1 MKIKGAIF
9 DMDGTLI
16 NSLTFFSFFW
26 RQIGIKYKGDP
37 TFKPTEEIDKGFR
50 TMVFKQALVKLKEY
64 YGFSGE
70 TEELFDFANDCLKSF
85 YRDEATVKPGAFALL
100 DHLKS
105 KKIPLVLASA
115 TAKEEVCFALSCHR
129 LLDYFDEVLS
139 CADLGKG
146 KEHPDVYRAAVKVM
160 GLSPK
165 EVCVFEDS
173 FVALETAKKE
183 GFLTAGIYD
192 AGNFDQER
200 LKASADVYLDEGKPL
215 SDLIGFI
222 E

>member
-16 NSLTFFSFFW
+16 NSLTFFPYFW
-26 RQIGIKYKGDP
+26 RSIGIKYKNDP
-37 TFKPTEEIDKGFR
+37 SFRPAEEIDKGFR
-50 TMVFKQALVKLKEY
+50 TMVFKQALIRLKDFY
-64 YGFSGE
+64 RFPGE
-70 TEELFDFANDCLKSF
+70 AEELFRFADDCLRSF
-85 YRDEATVKPGAFALL
+85 YRDGATVKPGAFALL

-115 TAKEEVCFALSCHR
+115 TAKAEVCFALSCHG
-129 LLDYFDEVLS
+129 LLNYFEDVFS

-146 KEHPDVYRAAVKVM
+146 KEHPDVYRAAIAKM
-160 GLSPK
+160 GLSPS

-200 LKASADVYLDEGKPL
+200 LKASADVYLEEGKPL
-215 SDLIGFI
+215 SDLIPCV